1 MVGKRGGAGV
11 PIYDAETSQEKT
23 SQETWQKAWQKTLA
37 ALPLASFGAGETVF
51 TQGSRTGK
59 LFILDSGAVSV
70 VKEGTEIAKVA
81 DRGAIFGELSALLD
95 QPHTADVRT
104 LEPSQ
109 FHVADAAALL
119 ARDSAALL
127 YVAMILAQRVD
138 AANRALLELKREVDA
153 GEPASVI
160 DGAIGRIQGLLSA
173 IGDGYMRAGV
183 GLSMF
188 PPG

>member
-1 MVGKRGGAGV
+1 MS
-11 PIYDAETSQEKT
+11 IHDAETG
-23 SQETWQKAWQKTLA
+23 QETWQQAWQKTLA
-37 ALPLASFGAGETVF
+37 ALPLARFGAGETVF
-51 TQGSRTGK
+51 AEGSRTGK
-59 LFILDSGAVSV
+59 LFVLDSGAVSV
-70 VKEGTEIAKVA
+70 VKGGTEIARVA

-95 QPHTADVRT
+95 HPHTADVRT

-119 ARDSAALL
+119 TRDAAALL
-127 YVAMILAQRVD
+127 YVATILAQRVD
-138 AANRALLELKREVDA
+138 AANRALLELKGEIHA
-153 GEPASVI
+153 GEPVSAI

>member
-1 MVGKRGGAGV
+1 V
-11 PIYDAETSQEKT
+11 PVHNSETSR
-23 SQETWQKAWQKTLA
+23 ETWQKTWQESWQTTLA
-37 ALPLASFGAGETVF
+37 ALPLVRFGAGETVF
-51 TQGSRTGK
+51 AEGSRTGR
-59 LFILDSGAVSV
+59 LFILDHGAVSV
-70 VKEGTEIAKVA
+70 VKAGTEIARVA

-95 QPHTADVRT
+95 QPHTADVRA

-109 FHVADAAALL
+109 FHVADAAAFLT
-119 ARDSAALL
+119 RNSAALL
-127 YVAMILAQRVD
+127 YVATILARRVD
-138 AANRALLELKREVDA
+138 AANRALLELKNEVDA
-153 GEPASVI
+153 GEPAGVI

>member
-1 MVGKRGGAGV
+1 V
-11 PIYDAETSQEKT
+11 PIHDAEASQDKT
-23 SQETWQKAWQKTLA
+23 SQETWQKAWQRTLA
-37 ALPLASFGAGETVF
+37 ALPLASFGADETIF
-51 TQGSRTGK
+51 AQGSRTGQ

-70 VKEGTEIAKVA
+70 IKGGTEIARVTE
-81 DRGAIFGELSALLD
+81 RGAIFGELSALLD

-104 LEPSQ
+104 LEPSR
-109 FHVADAAALL
+109 FRVADAAALL
-119 ARDSAALL
+119 THDAAALL
-127 YVAMILAQRVD
+127 YVATILAQRVD
-138 AANRALLELKREVDA
+138 AANHALLELKSEVDA

>member
-1 MVGKRGGAGV
+1 
-11 PIYDAETSQEKT
+11 
-23 SQETWQKAWQKTLA
+23 
-37 ALPLASFGAGETVF
+37 
-51 TQGSRTGK
+51 
-59 LFILDSGAVSV
+59 
-70 VKEGTEIAKVA
+70 
-81 DRGAIFGELSALLD
+81 
-95 QPHTADVRT
+95 
-104 LEPSQ
+104 
-109 FHVADAAALL
+109 
-119 ARDSAALL
+119 
-127 YVAMILAQRVD
+127 VAMILAQRVD